1 MIYDSMA
8 GLNTGNV
15 GYVANAIYEVTK

>member
-1 MIYDSMA
+1 MA

-15 GYVANAIYEVTK
+15 GYVADAIHEVTKSS

>member
-1 MIYDSMA
+1 MA

-15 GYVANAIYEVTK
+15 GYVAEAIHEVTKSS